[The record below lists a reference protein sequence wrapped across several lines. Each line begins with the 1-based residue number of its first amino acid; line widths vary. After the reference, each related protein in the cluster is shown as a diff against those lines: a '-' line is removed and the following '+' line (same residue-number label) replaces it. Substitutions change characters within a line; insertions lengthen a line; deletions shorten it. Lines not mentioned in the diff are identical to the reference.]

1 MMPAIVSGAT
11 REGRESKL
19 VLDFHTHTYWSDGV
33 LSPVEQARRALVSGY
48 TALGLTDHVGTG
60 NVAHLVAEL
69 KRDREIIERY
79 WPITVIVGVELTH
92 VPAAGIAEAAR
103 AARDAGAEI
112 VVLHGETPVEP
123 VEPGSDAAAIDSGLV
138 DVIGHPGHIT
148 EDEVCRAVANDVF
161 LEISA
166 RSGHCLTNGHVARLG
181 QQLGAKL
188 IVNSDA
194 HSPSDLLTTDFQR
207 SVALGAGIEPSL
219 MECVLGTWPTELLE
233 RALSRRK
240 G

>member
-1 MMPAIVSGAT
+1 MMPAVHD
-11 REGRESKL
+11 RFVQEGRASEL

-33 LSPVEQARRALVSGY
+33 LSPVEQARRALVKGY
-48 TALGLTDHVGTG
+48 TAIGLTDHVGTG
-60 NVAHLVAEL
+60 NVAHLVSEL
-69 KRDREIIERY
+69 KRDREIVERY
-79 WPITVIVGVELTH
+79 WPIKVIVGVELTH

-103 AARDAGAEI
+103 TAREAGAEI

-138 DVIGHPGHIT
+138 DIIGHPGHIT
-148 EDEVCRAVANDVF
+148 EDEVRRAIENDVY

-188 IVNSDA
+188 IVDSDA
-194 HSPSDLLTTDFQR
+194 HSPSDLLSPEFQK
-207 SVALGAGIEPSL
+207 SVALGAGIEPALLDS
-219 MECVLGTWPTELLE
+219 VLSTWPNELLS
-233 RALSRRK
+233 RAMSRRES
-240 G
+240 